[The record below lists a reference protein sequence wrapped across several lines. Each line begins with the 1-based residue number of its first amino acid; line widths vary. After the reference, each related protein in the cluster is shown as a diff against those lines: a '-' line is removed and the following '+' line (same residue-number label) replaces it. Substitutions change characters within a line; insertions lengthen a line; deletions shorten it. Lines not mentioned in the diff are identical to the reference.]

1 MTLEERA
8 IGAESI
14 LPPRRA
20 GRPRRRRKRKAARP
34 TLVGVLWGR
43 SVAPEPALRG
53 RARLATVAVR
63 QLLPLA
69 LYFACAAAMTYPLVR
84 DFDGALV
91 GNNFDAW
98 QNLWN
103 FWWTRIAVEQQQNPF
118 QTPLLYAPD
127 GAPLY
132 LHTLNLFDGL
142 LSLPFQYVGN
152 LIAAYN
158 AVVLASFVLSAYF
171 AYLLVAQVSGSR
183 QAGFVGGIIYG
194 FSAYQLDHLA
204 YGQTNLLASEW
215 LPAYC
220 LCLLRATD
228 TTGRRRTLFVVA
240 AACTLFLLML
250 CDWQYVIFAIL
261 FTFLWVVAVLAGR
274 RDARVVL
281 VAGAIGALWALLA
294 LPILIP
300 TFNTL
305 QSGITAYVTES
316 YLVEHSA
323 DLLSLIVPGSQQR
336 WWRALTGRFAGLA
349 AISAYARGEYLG
361 FVPLAL
367 AALGVIAGW
376 RRARFWLVTALVGVV
391 LALGPVLQIAGQRQF
406 GAAGQVVPLP
416 YRLLQGLPGFAIARV
431 PTRYTL
437 LAVLA
442 LAVLTGLGL
451 VAVGRRAGSRL
462 GGGSRLLLTGLLSV
476 LLLGEQVVAPYPSMA
491 VQVPAFARYLV
502 AQPGPGTVL
511 VLPFSFE
518 DPYALY
524 WQTIHGHPMIAGYLS
539 RPVNDPLLTLPPFR
553 ALVNHRTPRDIVAPD
568 QPALPR
574 QVLAFADVRWVVV
587 DLAHAQRE
595 REPLASFLANEV
607 EPTPIYI
614 DSQFAIYRPLPPAP
628 AAASPLAVRVGPGWY
643 EPEPLAG
650 SPDPMRW
657 LERSGTLYAWNL
669 GAVPIAATLRFD
681 AWSFN
686 RARTLEVRVDGRV
699 AGTWTLSERRT
710 IALPVTL
717 GPGRHEIVVR
727 AIEPPTRPVD
737 VGLGRDPRALAFGVA
752 RVSIER

>member
-8 IGAESI
+8 TGAERTAS
-14 LPPRRA
+14 PRRA
-20 GRPRRRRKRKAARP
+20 GGPRRRRRRKVARP
-34 TLVGVLWGR
+34 TLAVMLWGH
-43 SVAPEPALRG
+43 SATAEPSPRG
-53 RARLATVAVR
+53 RARLAGVALQ
-63 QLLPLA
+63 QLVPLVLYLA
-69 LYFACAAAMTYPLVR
+69 LAAAMTYPLLR

-103 FWWTRIAVEQQQNPF
+103 FWWTRLALERGQNPF

-132 LHTLNLFDGL
+132 LHTLNLFNGL
-142 LSLPFQYVGN
+142 LSLPFQYAGN

-171 AYLLVAQVSGSR
+171 AYLLVAYVSGSR
-183 QAGFVGGIIYG
+183 RAGFVGGIVYG
-194 FSAYQLDHLA
+194 FSAYQLDHLS

-228 TTGRRRTLFVVA
+228 TTGRRRTLYVVA
-240 AACTLFLLML
+240 AACALFLLML

-261 FTFLWVVAVLAGR
+261 FTFLWVFAVLIGR
-274 RDARVVL
+274 RDARVAP
-281 VAGAIGALWALLA
+281 VAGAIGVLWALLA

-323 DLLSLIVPGSQQR
+323 DLLSLIVPGSRQR
-336 WWRALTGRFAGLA
+336 WWQALTERVVDLGAV
-349 AISAYARGEYLG
+349 SAYARGEYLG
-361 FVPLAL
+361 FVPLGL
-367 AALGVIAGW
+367 AVVGVLAGW

-416 YRLLQGLPGFAIARV
+416 YRLLQGLPGLAIARV

-437 LAVLA
+437 LAALA

-451 VAVGRRAGSRL
+451 AAVGRRVGPRL
-462 GGGSRLLLTGLLSV
+462 GVAGRLLLAGLLSV
-476 LLLGEQVVAPYPSMA
+476 LLLGEQVVVPYPSVA
-491 VQVPAFARYLV
+491 VQEPAFARYLA

-524 WQTIHGHPMIAGYLS
+524 WQTIHGRPMIAGYLS
-539 RPVNDPLLTLPPFR
+539 RPVVDPLLTLPPFR
-553 ALVNHRTPRDIVAPD
+553 ALVNQRTARDIVAPD
-568 QPALPR
+568 PPALSR

-595 REPLASFLANEV
+595 REPLASFLADEV
-607 EPTPIYI
+607 EATPIYD
-614 DSQFAIYRPLPPAP
+614 DSQFAIYRPLSPAAP
-628 AAASPLAVRVGPGWY
+628 AASSLAVRIGPGWY

-650 SPDPMRW
+650 SPDQMRW
-657 LERSGTLYAWNL
+657 LERSGTVYAWNL
-669 GAVPIAATLRFD
+669 GAVSVLATIRFD
-681 AWSFN
+681 AWSFD
-686 RARTLEVRVDGRV
+686 RARTLEVRVDGRS

-727 AIEPPTRPVD
+727 AVEPPIRPID
-737 VGLGRDPRALAFGVA
+737 VGLGRDPRPLAVGVA